1 MPSACPGHRWVVRAA
16 EKPGY
21 EPGAPSSLNLRVSAG
36 LFGPWTSLL
45 LLVWSLPHGVV
56 APCQEP
62 KIPRS
67 YTRIF
72 RLDGTLGGVA
82 RSPLAKERYQ
92 PLGHFSIGVS
102 DRVRT
107 GIDQIHGLAL
117 CIKLRSPLTFGT
129 WRRLEG
135 SNLHALTGITGFK
148 PDWQANLASLRGGT
162 GGGGRSRT
170 YKARQGTRF
179 TAGRSRH

>member
-21 EPGAPSSLNLRVSAG
+21 EPSAPSSLNLRVSAG

-135 SNLHALTGITGFK
+135 SNLHALTGIDFWHLAETGGIE
-148 PDWQANLASLRGGT
+148 PPRPYRHHRVQTGLASQPCESPRRNWWRG
-162 GGGGRSRT
+162 
-170 YKARQGTRF
+170 
-179 TAGRSRH
+179 